1 MKKIISILVVIL
13 LFSTTYAQSG
23 YTTSHDKKSSKR
35 ERTSNN
41 VKEDYNN
48 VEAHRVVFGITA
60 GPTLNWFNWKNHR
73 AAPEGYERSHRG
85 AIKVG
90 AHYGLNIDVD
100 LTLEKNFFVST
111 GVLIEHTGGSLQ
123 FIDNLNFLG
132 HVIPRKM
139 DREYNSIYV
148 TIPTAITLRT
158 PSFNNFIICGN
169 VGLYHSFNIYA
180 RYKSSFQLDDT
191 IDDTEKDIINHL
203 NTDWAKDKEVAIFK
217 ESIFAGLGFEYVIYN
232 NFKVKFMVNYA
243 QSLNNFYKKSAVN
256 SYTNVKEKASIGT
269 VEFLFGFY
277 F

>member
-1 MKKIISILVVIL
+1 MKKIISILVVML

-23 YTTSHDKKSSKR
+23 YTTGNDKRSSKNS
-35 ERTSNN
+35 SNE
-41 VKEDYNN
+41 KDAYNSI
-48 VEAHRVVFGITA
+48 EAHRVVFGITA

-85 AIKVG
+85 ALKVG
-90 AHYGLNIDVD
+90 ARYGLNIDVD
-100 LTLEKNFFVST
+100 LNLEKHFFVST
-111 GVLIEHTGGSLQ
+111 GVFIEHTGGSLQ
-123 FIDNLNFLG
+123 FSDNLNILG
-132 HVIPRKM
+132 DIVPKKL
-139 DREYNSIYV
+139 DREYRSTYV

-158 PSFNNFIICGN
+158 PSFSNFIICGN
-169 VGLYHSFNIYA
+169 VGFYHSFNIYA
-180 RYKSSFQLDDT
+180 RYKSSFQLDDNT
-191 IDDTEKDIINHL
+191 FDDSDKEIINHL
-203 NTDWAKDKEVAIFK
+203 STDWAKDKEVALFK
-217 ESIFAGLGFEYVIYN
+217 ESVFAGLGFEYVIRN